1 MIVFSP
7 PLVIVFRTPLIFFF
21 SKSNFWPKA
30 AGGGRVEHGEE
41 PAHDAE
47 ALGPEGLEQ
56 GVTDEENLRLVEL
69 GRIFCLAV

>member
-1 MIVFSP
+1 MRP
-7 PLVIVFRTPLIFFF
+7 R
-21 SKSNFWPKA
+21 FWPKA
-30 AGGGRVEHGEE
+30 AGGRVEHGEE

-56 GVTDEENLRLVEL
+56 GVTDEEDLRLVEL